1 MIKIQRASIDHLTT
15 LQELSRRTFYEA
27 FAASNTEAD
36 MQQYL
41 SNNFSVEKLSNE
53 LNEANS
59 QFFIAWDEEIP
70 VGYLKVNFEGAQ
82 TDLKE
87 NHSIEIERIY
97 VMSAY
102 HGRNV
107 GQSLYDHAVKI
118 AKELGKSSV
127 WLGVWENNPRAIRF
141 YEKNGFVAF
150 GTHGFKMGED
160 EQTDI
165 LMRKPL
171 RNEETI

>member
-36 MQQYL
+36 MQQYS

-59 QFFIAWDEEIP
+59 QFFIACDEEIP

-102 HGRNV
+102 HGKCGTIVIWPCCENRKRIKEIFGLV
-107 GQSLYDHAVKI
+107 GCM
-118 AKELGKSSV
+118 GK
-127 WLGVWENNPRAIRF
+127 
-141 YEKNGFVAF
+141 
-150 GTHGFKMGED
+150 
-160 EQTDI
+160 
-165 LMRKPL
+165 
-171 RNEETI
+171 